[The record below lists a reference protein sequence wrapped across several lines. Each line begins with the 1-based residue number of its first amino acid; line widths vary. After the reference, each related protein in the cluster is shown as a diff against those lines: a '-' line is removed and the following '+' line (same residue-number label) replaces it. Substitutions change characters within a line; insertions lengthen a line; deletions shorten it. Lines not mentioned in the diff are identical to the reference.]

1 PGGEA
6 IGADISRPMLAHA
19 TQRAESAR
27 INNARFLEA
36 DVAVHDF
43 EPGAFDRIVSRFGV
57 MFFADPVV
65 AFTNLAK
72 ALTPGGTLTFACWQA
87 LPRNAWMALPL
98 GAALEH
104 IELPPPP
111 APDQPGPFSLAEE
124 SRVLDILT
132 Q

>member
-1 PGGEA
+1 VLERAGLAPGQRVLDVGCGCGATTLAAAGRVAPGGEA

-72 ALTPGGTLTFACWQA
+72 ALTPGGTLTFAC
-87 LPRNAWMALPL
+87 
-98 GAALEH
+98 
-104 IELPPPP
+104 
-111 APDQPGPFSLAEE
+111 
-124 SRVLDILT
+124 
-132 Q
+132 